1 MATISDLDRQRMGEI
16 TAGLP
21 TKSEKIRRLAAAGFK
36 RADIARYL
44 DIRYQHVRNVL
55 IGPQPKKVMNMMP
68 QNGPAAPVRSPGSEG
83 RAAAPGAEQQW
94 IWTAVGRGGRIDIPA
109 TFLETMGVGEG
120 DPIQLSVEG
129 DTLRI
134 LNRDTVIR
142 EVQAYVRRYIPKD
155 VSLVDELLKERRAEA
170 AKEASDGTDG

>member
-1 MATISDLDRQRMGEI
+1 MPTISDLDRSRMDEI

-55 IGPQPKKVMNMMP
+55 TGPQPTKGMNIKP
-68 QNGPAAPVRSPGSEG
+68 RNGPAAPVRSSGSEG
-83 RAAAPGAEQQW
+83 RAAVPGAERQW
-94 IWTAVGRGGRIDIPA
+94 IWTAVGKGGRIDIPA
-109 TFLETMGVGEG
+109 TFLETMGVAEG
-120 DPIQLSVEG
+120 DPIQLAVEG
-129 DTLRI
+129 DALRI
-134 LNRDTVIR
+134 LSRDAVIR

-170 AKEASDGTDG
+170 AREEADADE